1 MPWEVVLLGLP
12 LRASLICMDHPHFT
26 NLFFSICPGII
37 PWIVPTF
44 SPQIHLHPSLMH
56 PFHLIHGQTCALGPL
71 GKSLSWRH
79 RGYISQDIPII
90 SLSWPYHIHIIPL
103 SYPYHIPIISLSY
116 SYHTYPQSAFWIQL
130 HVHLFHSIHLHPS
143 PSGHGQ
149 AWNEPLVSHVLGWLW
164 RIGHLVT
171 WRISLGIPIISLS
184 YISSILSFGFIFES
198 SKSASFSSDSSS
210 GPGQA
215 RVACLGTTVADR
227 SPGDAA
233 LPQTHSSITLCPPM
247 SNFLFPHTLLHITIR
262 IAI

>member
-37 PWIVPTF
+37 PWTVPTF

-90 SLSWPYHIHIIPL
+90 SLSCPYHIHIIPL

-116 SYHTYPQSAFWIQL
+116 SY
-130 HVHLFHSIHLHPS
+130 
-143 PSGHGQ
+143 
-149 AWNEPLVSHVLGWLW
+149 
-164 RIGHLVT
+164 
-171 WRISLGIPIISLS
+171 SLS
-184 YISSILSFGFIFES
+184 YISPVCLLDSASC
-198 SKSASFSSDSSS
+198 ASFSSDSSQSLSLWPWS
-210 GPGQA
+210 GLKRA
-215 RVACLGTTVADR
+215 ACVACLGMTVADR
-227 SPGDAA
+227 SPGDMEDISRY
-233 LPQTHSSITLCPPM
+233 PYHIPVI
-247 SNFLFPHTLLHITIR
+247 HILHPVFWIHL
-262 IAI
+262 